1 MKHFF
6 IMADGKVGSDL
17 LSWCL
22 SEYRDQL
29 ALVVVAAENA
39 LASMA
44 RDAGVTT
51 HVFKDET
58 TLCAELDQLKPIP
71 HVGFLLWWPQIV
83 RAPLLDRP
91 NLTLL
96 NTHPSLLPHNRG
108 KHPNF
113 WAIVEEVPFGVSLH
127 QVNGQVDAGAI
138 FSQAEIEYD
147 WTDTGESL
155 YYKGQNAM
163 IALVKRA
170 LPATLSEDELPL
182 VPQDP
187 TSGSAHLARE
197 LEPAVELT
205 STATTKRGIC
215 SICYA
220 RGHSLAIRGA
230 RLRTT
235 ARHTKFQSRSEKN
248 QMDVNRQF
256 RNDCEEEIARMA
268 SDDDLHAR
276 TLDWI
281 SAANAHK
288 YSYHFDWQGR
298 PIIQYPQD
306 IMAMQELI
314 WQVRPDLIIETGIA
328 HGGSLVFMASQLAQ
342 LDLCDVIEAGEVLDP
357 ASPKASHSGYRH
369 RYPRP

>member
-1 MKHFF
+1 MKQFF

-29 ALVVVAAENA
+29 TLVVVAAENA

-58 TLCAELDQLKPIP
+58 TLCAELDQLKPMP

-91 NLTLL
+91 DLTLL

-127 QVNGQVDAGAI
+127 HVTGQVDAGAI

-182 VPQDP
+182 VPQDS

-197 LEPAVELT
+197 LEPVSRIDLDRDY
-205 STATTKRGIC
+205 K
-215 SICYA
+215 A
-220 RGHSLAIRGA
+220 RDLLNL
-230 RLRTT
+230 LR
-235 ARHTKFQSRSEKN
+235 
-248 QMDVNRQF
+248 
-256 RNDCEEEIARMA
+256 
-268 SDDDLHAR
+268 AR
-276 TLDWI
+276 TFTGYPGCSFEDGGQTYEI
-281 SAANAHK
+281 SIK
-288 YSYHFDWQGR
+288 IGEKPDGR
-298 PIIQYPQD
+298 
-306 IMAMQELI
+306 
-314 WQVRPDLIIETGIA
+314 
-328 HGGSLVFMASQLAQ
+328 
-342 LDLCDVIEAGEVLDP
+342 
-357 ASPKASHSGYRH
+357 
-369 RYPRP
+369 